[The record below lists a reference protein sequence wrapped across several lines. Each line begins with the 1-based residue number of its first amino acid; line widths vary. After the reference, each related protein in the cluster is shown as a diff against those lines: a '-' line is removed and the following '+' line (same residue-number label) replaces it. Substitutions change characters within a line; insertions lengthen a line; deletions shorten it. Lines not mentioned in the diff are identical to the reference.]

1 MPIARVQQG
10 LSPFGT
16 QAIPA
21 VVGNAAP
28 PAQLPVATDS
38 AQLPVA
44 GQGLNPPEVNWKD
57 LHTRLVEMFE
67 ASEDSSRSARERAER
82 DVDYFDNKQWEE
94 KDAKVLSDRGQAA
107 VVKNKIRMKV
117 KYLQGLE
124 QQQRTDPRALPRTP
138 KHDFDANDCTDALR
152 FVVQSNRYDQIRS
165 ASWWDLA
172 VPGWGGFSITV
183 EFKPP
188 MANPRVVIKRT
199 RWDRMFWDPFS
210 SEIDF
215 ADANYLGE
223 VLWMD
228 RDDAVRK
235 YGEAAAKVF
244 DETVSIA
251 QIGGTFDDK
260 PRDTT
265 WVSYDKRYR
274 VRVVKMYYIGDDGQW
289 QFCEFTKG
297 GYLKSGVSPWLDDD
311 GKPEHEYSW
320 RSAYVDRDNNRYG
333 DIRDL
338 IDTQDQI
345 NKLASKIQH
354 LGSVRQTY
362 ATEEAL
368 GDMTTLDMR
377 KELAKPD
384 GHVTLAPGMEFG
396 KQFGVIPTGDMAK
409 AMMELL
415 NLNMEDMEAQGAN
428 AAMLGHGSKDA
439 SGRAVLA
446 NQAGG
451 ALAVSPLFDT
461 AKDMDH
467 EAYRKVWRR
476 IRQFWKAEE
485 WVRVTDDD
493 NSIRWVGLNTPDQQ
507 PIVDPMTGQPAVD
520 PSTGQPMM
528 QPVIDPMTGQPKL
541 KNEIAQLD
549 IDIEIDDA
557 PHVGTMQQ
565 EEFQELAK
573 LAGTGFPVSPKTLIK
588 ASSFRSKAEMLKDIA
603 DAEKQQQ
610 GQKNPEQ
617 QKMEAQLQLEQAKAQ
632 GQMQLK
638 QAELQMKQQEK
649 AADMQMEREKQEA
662 ELRLEMQKQE
672 MQLAFEARKYQ
683 QDLAFAREKHQL
695 DQAARAQAAKDAH
708 ANSQRQESRA
718 H

>member
-1 MPIARVQQG
+1 MPIAAVQQSQ
-10 LSPFGT
+10 SPFGT
-16 QAIPA
+16 QAIQATIPPVREA
-21 VVGNAAP
+21 VVMP
-28 PAQLPVATDS
+28 S
-38 AQLPVA
+38 AGEGVKQP
-44 GQGLNPPEVNWKD
+44 QVNWKD
-57 LHTRLVEMFE
+57 LHVRLVDMFE
-67 ASEDSSRSARERAER
+67 ASEDSSRSARERSER
-82 DVDYFDNKQWEE
+82 DVDYFDNKQWLA
-94 KDAKVLSDRGQAA
+94 KDAKIVEERGQAA

-152 FVVQSNRYDQIRS
+152 FVVQSNRYDQVRS
-165 ASWWDLA
+165 KVWWDLA
-172 VPGWGGFSITV
+172 VPGWGGNSITV

-188 MANPRVVIKRT
+188 QANPRIVVKRT

-210 SEIDF
+210 SEVDF
-215 ADANYLGE
+215 SDASYLGE

-235 YGEAAAKVF
+235 YGEDAAKVF

-251 QIGGTFDDK
+251 QVGGTFDDK
-260 PRDTT
+260 PRDGT

-274 VRVVKMYYIGDDGQW
+274 VRVVKMYYIGEDGQW

-297 GYLKSGVSPWLDDD
+297 GYLKAGVSPWLDDD

-368 GDMTTLDMR
+368 GDMTQLEMR
-377 KELAKPD
+377 KQLAKPD
-384 GHVTLAPGMEFG
+384 GHVTLAQGVEFG
-396 KQFGVIPTGDMAK
+396 KQFGIIPTGDMAQ
-409 AMMELL
+409 AMTELL
-415 NLNMEDMEAQGAN
+415 QLNLADMEEQGAN
-428 AAMLGHGSKDA
+428 ASMQGSGDKGA
-439 SGRAVLA
+439 SGRAILA

-467 EAYRKVWRR
+467 ETYRKIWRR
-476 IRQFWKAEE
+476 VRQFWKAEE

-493 NSIRWVGLNTPDQQ
+493 NSIRWVGMNTPDMQ
-507 PIVDPMTGQPAVD
+507 PMMDPMTGQPAVD

-528 QPVIDPMTGQPKL
+528 QPAIDPMTGQPKL

-557 PHVGTMQQ
+557 PHVGVMQQ
-565 EEFQELAK
+565 EEFESLAK

-603 DAEKQQQ
+603 DQEKAQQ
-610 GQKNPEQ
+610 GAPDPEAQKA
-617 QKMEAQLQLEQAKAQ
+617 EAQLKMEQAKAQ
-632 GQMQLK
+632 MQMELK
-638 QAELQMKQQEK
+638 QQEMQMRQQEK
-649 AADMQMEREKQEA
+649 AAELQM
-662 ELRLEMQKQE
+662 EMQKQDA
-672 MQLAFEARKYQ
+672 QLAFEARKAA
-683 QDLAFAREKHQL
+683 QDLQFAREKFSL
-695 DQAARAQAAKDAH
+695 EQAARAQAARDKHEQAQDREPATEH
-708 ANSQRQESRA
+708 
-718 H
+718 

>member
-1 MPIARVQQG
+1 MAIARVQEG

-21 VVGNAAP
+21 AVRGPASAMSGTSGQMPITADAAIDP
-28 PAQLPVATDS
+28 PKTH
-38 AQLPVA
+38 
-44 GQGLNPPEVNWKD
+44 WKD

-67 ASEDSSRSARERAER
+67 SSEDSSRTPRQRTER
-82 DVDYFDNKQWEE
+82 DVDYFDNKQWEA
-94 KDAKVLSDRGQAA
+94 KDAKTVEDRGQAA
-107 VVKNKIRMKV
+107 VVKNKIRQKV

-152 FVVQSNRYDQIRS
+152 FVVSSNRYDQIRS
-165 ASWWDLA
+165 HVWWDLVVA
-172 VPGWGGFSITV
+172 GWGGFSVTV

-188 MANPRVVIKRT
+188 MANPRILVKRT

-210 SEIDF
+210 AEIDF
-215 ADANYLGE
+215 SDANYLGE

-228 RDDAVRK
+228 RDDAVRR
-235 YGEAAAKVF
+235 YGPDAAKVF

-251 QIGGTFDDK
+251 QVGGTYDDK
-260 PRDTT
+260 PKDGT

-311 GKPEHEYSW
+311 GNPEHEYSW
-320 RSAYVDRDNNRYG
+320 RSAYIDRDNNRYG

-362 ATEEAL
+362 ATEGSL
-368 GDMTTLDMR
+368 GAMTTLEMR
-377 KELAKPD
+377 KQLAKPD
-384 GHVTLAPGMEFG
+384 GHVDLAPGIEFG
-396 KQFGVIPTGDMAK
+396 KQFGIIPTNDMAQ
-409 AMMELL
+409 AMTELLQL
-415 NLNMEDMEAQGAN
+415 NLNDMEAQGPN
-428 AAMLGHGSKDA
+428 AAMLGHGAASA

-451 ALAVSPLFDT
+451 ALASSPLFDT
-461 AKDMDH
+461 AKSMDH
-467 EAYRKVWRR
+467 EAYRKIWRR

-493 NSIRWVGLNTPDQQ
+493 NSIRWVGLNTPDMQ
-507 PIVDPMTGQPAVD
+507 PVVDPMTGQPAIGPD
-520 PSTGQPMM
+520 GQPAM
-528 QPVIDPMTGQPKL
+528 QPIIDPMTGQPKL

-573 LAGTGFPVSPKTLIK
+573 LAGTGFPISPKTLIK
-588 ASSFRSKAEMLKDIA
+588 ASSFRSKAEMLKDIS
-603 DAEKQQQ
+603 DAEKARQ
-610 GQKNPEQ
+610 GQPDPEAA
-617 QKMEAQLQLEQAKAQ
+617 KVEAQLKLEQAKAQ
-632 GQMQLK
+632 SQMQIK
-638 QAELQMKQQEK
+638 QAELRLNAQAKQQEQ
-649 AADMQMEREKQEA
+649 AADLDMERQKQEA
-662 ELRLEMQKQE
+662 ELAFKSRMHAQE
-672 MQLAFEARKYQ
+672 MQ
-683 QDLAFAREKHQL
+683 FAREKFEL
-695 DQAARAQAAKDAH
+695 EQAARAQAARDAH
-708 ANSQRQESRA
+708 ANAQRQEARPN
-718 H
+718 

>member
-1 MPIARVQQG
+1 MPLARVQQG
-10 LSPFGT
+10 SSPFGT

-21 VVGNAAP
+21 VVPSAVPRARTNTDQM
-28 PAQLPVATDS
+28 PAQLPAPSDS
-38 AQLPVA
+38 AQLPSA
-44 GQGLNPPEVNWKD
+44 GQGLNPPEINWRD

-67 ASEDSSRSARERAER
+67 ASEQASLTARENAER

-94 KDAKVLSDRGQAA
+94 KDAKTLADRGQAA

-124 QQQRTDPRALPRTP
+124 QQQRTDPRALPKTP

-152 FVVQSNRYDQIRS
+152 FVVRANRYDQSRS
-165 ASWWDLA
+165 KTWWDLA
-172 VPGWGGFSITV
+172 VPGWGGYGITV

-188 MANPRVVIKRT
+188 MANPRVVVRRT

-210 SEIDF
+210 SEINF
-215 ADANYLGE
+215 SDANYLGE

-228 RDDAVRK
+228 RDDATRK

-244 DETVSIA
+244 DETVATS
-251 QIGGTFDDK
+251 QVGGTYDDK
-260 PRDTT
+260 PKDTT

-297 GYLKSGVSPWLDDD
+297 GYLKAGVSPWLDDD
-311 GKPEHEYSW
+311 GNPEHEYAW

-354 LGSVRQTY
+354 LGSVRQTFSNNRS
-362 ATEEAL
+362 L
-368 GDMTTLDMR
+368 GDQTTLDRR

-384 GHVTLAPGMEFG
+384 GNVDIGEGKFG
-396 KQFGVIPTGDMAK
+396 EDFGIIPTGDQGK
-409 AMMELL
+409 VMMELL
-415 NLNMEDMEAQGAN
+415 NLNLMDMEEQGAN
-428 AAMLGHGSKDA
+428 ASMQGTGGKDA
-439 SGRAVLA
+439 SGRAILA

-451 ALAVSPLFDT
+451 ALAISPLFDT

-467 EAYRKVWRR
+467 ETYRKVWRR

-485 WVRVTDDD
+485 WVRVTDDT
-493 NSIRWVGLNTPDQQ
+493 NSVRWVGLNTPDLQ
-507 PIVDPMTGQPAVD
+507 PVMDPMTGAPVVD
-520 PSTGQPMM
+520 PSTGQPAM

-588 ASSFRSKAEMLKDIA
+588 ASSFRSKVDMLKDIA
-603 DAEKQQQ
+603 EQEKAQQ
-610 GQKNPEQ
+610 GKPDPEQ
-617 QKMEAQLQLEQAKAQ
+617 AKIEGQLKLEQAKAQ
-632 GQMQLK
+632 GQLQVKQQEMQMK
-638 QAELQMKQQEK
+638 QAEK
-649 AADMQMEREKQEA
+649 AAELQLEQQRMEME
-662 ELRLEMQKQE
+662 
-672 MQLAFEARKYQ
+672 LAFEARKQ
-683 QDLAFAREKHQL
+683 EQELHFASQKFAME
-695 DQAARAQAAKDAH
+695 QAARAQAAQDAH
-708 ANSQRQESRA
+708 TAAQQRTIQ
-718 H
+718 